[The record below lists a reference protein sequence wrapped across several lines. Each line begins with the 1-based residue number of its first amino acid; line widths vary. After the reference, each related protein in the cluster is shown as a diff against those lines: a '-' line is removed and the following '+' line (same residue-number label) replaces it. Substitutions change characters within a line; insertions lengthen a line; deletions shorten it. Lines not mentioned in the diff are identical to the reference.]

1 VTFPLLAALVF
12 LLPTLGLAALVGLVL
27 LALRRPQRRWW
38 RLVLWAHLALFPTH
52 LFATFPLALG
62 WVGAHLVGTR
72 PQERAYQGPR
82 LLPDG
87 RIAVQTWASLA
98 AEVAGKSPPPA
109 ADVLAAAK
117 ARARTIASTDDVTLR
132 AFRVEATV
140 EPPKAVVLLVHG
152 LFRSAMEL
160 EPIAQ
165 LFRDEGCE
173 CWLLDLRNFGG
184 SSRNAP
190 FTAGL
195 RESDDVVAAA
205 RFVRSQ
211 PGRATTPLVVFGV
224 SMGTAAVALA
234 LPRIDGVAG
243 FVLDAPIDDVPSGA
257 RRMLALEREGDAR
270 ASFRTTE
277 PWASLI
283 VRALGLWAGV
293 DVMTACPSDALA
305 TLPHDIPCLIVG
317 AGRDDRAPWP
327 TVQRLFARLP
337 MHADDKQLWHAPDA
351 WHGRVFLEQPDGYRE
366 RLRWLLGRLRR

>member
-1 VTFPLLAALVF
+1 MSFPLLAAAAF
-12 LLPTLGLAALVGLVL
+12 LLPTLGLAVLVGLAL
-27 LALRRPQRRWW
+27 LALRRPQRRFW
-38 RLVLWAHLALFPTH
+38 RVVLWAHLALFPVH

-72 PQERAYQGPR
+72 PQERAYDGPR

-98 AEVAGKSPPPA
+98 AEVAGESPRPA
-109 ADVLAAAK
+109 ADVLAAAQ
-117 ARARTIASTDDVTLR
+117 ARARTIPSTDDVTLR
-132 AFRVEATV
+132 AFRVEAPV

-211 PGRATTPLVVFGV
+211 PGRERTPLVVFGV

-243 FVLDAPIDDVPSGA
+243 FVLDAPIDDVPSAA
-257 RRMLALEREGDAR
+257 RRMLALDREGDAR
-270 ASFRTTE
+270 TSLRTTE
-277 PWASLI
+277 PWVSL
-283 VRALGLWAGV
+283 VPRALGMWAGV